1 MIHIHNSNLLCMHH
15 MFMEWHKKFNFNLTV
30 NSFFEN
36 SKSAVFY
43 LRRKLYQKIFRFVS
57 NGNIYLFCMLEKLKF
72 VFNENTDLFW
82 PEKILNLYLLKIQI
96 CYVTRKIFRPVFNEN
111 TDLFF
116 TRKNLRSVFNE
127 NIDLFLVV
135 FLEQESFND

>member
-1 MIHIHNSNLLCMHH
+1 MKIQIY
-15 MFMEWHKKFNFNLTV
+15 FDQKKI
-30 NSFFEN
+30 
-36 SKSAVFY
+36 SK
-43 LRRKLYQKIFRFVS
+43 KIS
-57 NGNIYLFCMLEKLKF
+57 
-72 VFNENTDLFW
+72 
-82 PEKILNLYLLKIQI
+82 NLYLLKIQI

-127 NIDLFLVV
+127 NTDMFLIV